1 MIMDEATKAD
11 IRETVLSCDGVK
23 SAKWEQT
30 QSATLHVEIDVHLP
44 QDCGEIGCSPA
55 GVRALEPVC
64 LEFGEEYPFNAPKI
78 ILRDDFPRS
87 FPHINPS
94 LEKVIPC
101 IYEGN
106 LSELMQQS
114 GLGRIVDQLNSWLR
128 KAAADELMDLDQGWE
143 WMRND
148 DCSGVL
154 KGNFDD
160 LRTAIST
167 VSCDYKGCFAAKKI
181 QSCFKDYFTAVLLPE
196 KFDAEKLKENVFPCF
211 IYAARPEKIISVYY
225 PNRITDLDGLKKFF
239 ATHVSET
246 GLEDFLQQMAQAK
259 AIKQFIVI
267 AVIRRPVSLIKLH
280 SNLEILPF
288 RVTVKRTKKGK
299 IASRSPVTLLGTA
312 DLCSPSL
319 MRQVSGHESSTFRG
333 QYVQLG
339 CGSLGSKISLHL
351 LRNGL
356 KRTCF
361 IDHDML
367 LSHNMARHALVWGEM
382 DTYKHL
388 MMAITANCFNSQ
400 SQYSHDYIKTVTT
413 LSPSDLIVDSTASL
427 AVRNRLVLDDVKGR
441 IVHTAL
447 YGKSDSQCGICFIE
461 GSERNPRVDDIC
473 FRFMRAN
480 VLENCGAVDYTRSY
494 LEYATFGQG
503 CSSLTMKVDDS
514 TISLLASGMA
524 RRIQRY
530 MDLQFPEMGDCRFGK
545 TEDGETVHWRGID
558 MGKTIVM
565 SGIRQD
571 AYRVRVL
578 SVAKDDM
585 DKLARSAHPNEIGG
599 YLIGAI
605 TANTKTITV
614 VACLPPP
621 EDSKGDSMSFILGNA
636 EMKRQ
641 AAEIDRRSN
650 GVLGI
655 LGTWHTHPIGGSA
668 SSVDYNTYNK
678 LFRNRRFPTLCIIWT
693 PEGLECLPEME
704 GEHDETKEI
713 SNG

>member
-1 MIMDEATKAD
+1 MDEVTKAE
-11 IRETVLSCDGVK
+11 IREVVLSCDGVK
-23 SAKWEQT
+23 SAKWDPS
-30 QSATLHVEIDVHLP
+30 QSSTLHVDIDVHLP
-44 QDCGEIGCSPA
+44 QDCAEIGCSPA
-55 GVRALEPVC
+55 GVRAIETVRF
-64 LEFGEEYPFNAPKI
+64 EFGAEYPFDAPKI
-78 ILRDDFPRS
+78 ILRDTFPRS

-106 LSELMQQS
+106 LSELMQQA
-114 GLGRIVDQLNSWLR
+114 GLGKIVDQLSSWLR
-128 KAAADELMDLDQGWE
+128 KAAADELMDWDQGWE

-160 LRTAIST
+160 LRAAISA
-167 VSCDYKGCFAAKKI
+167 VPCDYKGSFAAKKI
-181 QSCFKDYFTAVLLPE
+181 QSGLKDYFTAVLLPK
-196 KFDAEKLKENVFPCF
+196 KFDAKKLKENVFPCF
-211 IYAARPEKIISVYY
+211 IYSALPKKIISVYY

-239 ATHVSET
+239 AMNVTET
-246 GLEDFLQQMAQAK
+246 VLDDSLQKLAQAK

-267 AVIRRPVSLIKLH
+267 AVVRRPVCLIKLH

-288 RVTVKRTKKGK
+288 HVTVKRTKKGK
-299 IASRSPVTLLGTA
+299 IASCSPVTLLGTT

-356 KRTCF
+356 EQACF
-361 IDHDML
+361 VDNDMC
-367 LSHNMARHALVWGEM
+367 LSHNMARHALVWGESP
-382 DTYKHL
+382 TYKHL
-388 MMAITANCFNSQ
+388 MMTITAQCFNSQ
-400 SQYSHDYIKTVTT
+400 CRYEHDYIKTITT
-413 LSPSDLIVDSTASL
+413 LSSADLIVDSTASL
-427 AVRNRLVLDDVKGR
+427 TVRNRLVLDDVKGR

-447 YGKSDSQCGICFIE
+447 YGKSDRQCGVCFIE
-461 GSERNPRVDDIC
+461 GSERNPRLDDIC

-494 LEYATFGQG
+494 LEYAIWGQG

-530 MDLQFPEMGDCRFGK
+530 MDLQFPEMGDCRFGI
-545 TEDGETVHWRGID
+545 TEDGETVQWCDID
-558 MGKTIVM
+558 MGKTIIM
-565 SGIRQD
+565 PGIRQD

-578 SVAKDDM
+578 SAAKEDM
-585 DKLARSAHPNEIGG
+585 DKLARSAQANEIGG

-605 TANTKTITV
+605 TATTKTITV

-621 EDSKGDSMSFILGNA
+621 EDSRGDSRAFILGNA

-655 LGTWHTHPIGGSA
+655 LGTWHTHPIGGRA
-668 SSVDYNTYNK
+668 SSVDHDTYNK
-678 LFRNRRFPTLCIIWT
+678 LFRNRHFPTLCIIWT
-693 PEGLECLPEME
+693 PKGLECLPEME
-704 GEHDETKEI
+704 GENVGAKKV